1 MSLSI
6 GDLVQ
11 LFFGRATTANQL
23 RTPLQEFVR
32 ERALKGNQPTEE
44 NLDRAID
51 SVIHDLHP
59 HLVLTAVSAFL
70 YFYLIKFVFVKSY
83 KSYPEYFLILR
94 IFFLIFLFVILWLF
108 IIWLGFSR
116 WWHFISI
123 LTGRCTCAWRNW
135 LCQYSSQLYSTSLT
149 WHFQL
154 SFESQ

>member
-83 KSYPEYFLILR
+83 KSYPEYYFLIWR
-94 IFFLIFLFVILWLF
+94 ISYLIFLFLLYCDYLLFDWVSADGDIL
-108 IIWLGFSR
+108 S
-116 WWHFISI
+116 
-123 LTGRCTCAWRNW
+123 
-135 LCQYSSQLYSTSLT
+135 LY
-149 WHFQL
+149 
-154 SFESQ
+154 

>member
-83 KSYPEYFLILR
+83 QDYPEYFLILR
-94 IFFLIFLFVILWLF
+94 IFYLIFLFLLYCDYLLLIGFQQMVTFYLYINREMHMCMKELIMSIQFTTLF
-108 IIWLGFSR
+108 DIAYMTFS
-116 WWHFISI
+116 
-123 LTGRCTCAWRNW
+123 T
-135 LCQYSSQLYSTSLT
+135 
-149 WHFQL
+149 
-154 SFESQ
+154 

>member
-59 HLVLTAVSAFL
+59 HLVLTAVSVFL

-83 KSYPEYFLILR
+83 KSYPEYYFLILR
-94 IFFLIFLFVILWLF
+94 IFYLIFLFLLYCDYLLFDWVSADGDIL
-108 IIWLGFSR
+108 S
-116 WWHFISI
+116 
-123 LTGRCTCAWRNW
+123 
-135 LCQYSSQLYSTSLT
+135 LY
-149 WHFQL
+149 
-154 SFESQ
+154 

>member
-83 KSYPEYFLILR
+83 KSYPEYYFLILR
-94 IFFLIFLFVILWLF
+94 IFYLIFLFLLYCDYLLFDWVSTDGDIL
-108 IIWLGFSR
+108 S
-116 WWHFISI
+116 
-123 LTGRCTCAWRNW
+123 
-135 LCQYSSQLYSTSLT
+135 LY
-149 WHFQL
+149 
-154 SFESQ
+154 